1 MWNVSQKEDT
11 GTNLAIDRT
20 FLAHERTL
28 MAWIRTSAS
37 LMSFGFTIY
46 KFFQYLVEAEKF
58 KPHTRLG
65 PRGFALGMISVGI
78 FALVVATIQHERD
91 VKRMNLQYGRTQRS
105 LAGKLGMLLSLCG
118 AILLIA
124 VLLRF

>member
-1 MWNVSQKEDT
+1 MKPDVDGQDNGK
-11 GTNLAIDRT
+11 NLALDRT

-46 KFFQYLVEAEKF
+46 KFFQYLVEAEGF
-58 KPHTRLG
+58 KPRTRLG
-65 PRGFALGMISVGI
+65 PREFALGMISLGV
-78 FALVVATIQHERD
+78 FALVLATIQHERELT
-91 VKRMNLQYGRTQRS
+91 RMNSQYGRAQRS
-105 LAGKLGMLLSLCG
+105 LAGTFGTLMSIGG